1 MTSTT
6 SKTSPQPAASHLRTL
21 DLTYVAL
28 FTVLMAVGSWISIP
42 MPAPLVEFTMQTFAV
57 CAALVI
63 LGGRRGT
70 YAIIA
75 YLLLGAVGAPV
86 FAGFHGGLGVMLG
99 STGGYIVGFLAQAV
113 LYWVITARLGESLPV
128 KAFACVVGIAVL
140 YAFGTAWFVAV
151 YVQTTGPIS
160 VLTAL
165 GYCVFPFILPD
176 LLKMALALAISK
188 RVERCLK

>member
-6 SKTSPQPAASHLRTL
+6 SKAAARSAASRLRTL
-21 DLTYVAL
+21 DLTYIAL

-57 CAALVI
+57 CAALAI

-70 YAIIA
+70 YAIVA

-86 FAGFHGGLGVMLG
+86 FAGFHGGLGVILG
-99 STGGYIVGFLAQAV
+99 TTGGYIVGFLAQAV
-113 LYWVITARLGESLPV
+113 LYWAITARLGESLPV
-128 KAFACVVGIAVL
+128 KAFACIVGIAVL
-140 YAFGTAWFVAV
+140 YAFGTVWFVAV
-151 YVQTTGPIS
+151 YAQTAGSIS

-165 GYCVFPFILPD
+165 GYCVFPFIIPD

-188 RVERCLK
+188 RVGSYLK